1 MGHEITTTT
10 LQLAQAIATVAN
22 NGQLVKPRLVLSKQ
36 RPGGALEVE
45 PIAKPVQVMRPE
57 NSVRMREMMLDV
69 LLPGGTGYPT
79 AQVLGY
85 TVGGKTG
92 SAQIYG
98 HAARQYTHKY
108 NASFVGIVPLDDP
121 KLVVVVTLN
130 GSALYGGVV
139 AAPVFK
145 EVATSGLRIL
155 EVEHD
160 KEIPVQVAQARTK
173 SKPDPEAAADVSSA
187 PFAPEPE
194 GASADEL
201 VQTAQLGSSPM
212 GDGPRAP
219 NLMGKTM
226 RDVVNETAALGLVVE
241 SHGSGVAKTQKP
253 LPGTVLQPGERIMVQ
268 FGR

>member
-22 NGQLVKPRLVLSKQ
+22 NGMLVKPRLVLARQ
-36 RPGGALEVE
+36 RPGGAIEAE
-45 PIAKPVQVMRPE
+45 PIAQPVQVMRPE
-57 NSVRMREMMLDV
+57 NAARMREMMLDV

-92 SAQIYG
+92 SAQIYD
-98 HAARQYTHKY
+98 HAIRQYTHKY

-139 AAPVFK
+139 AAPVFRD
-145 EVATSGLRIL
+145 VATHALRIL
-155 EVEHD
+155 EVQHD
-160 KEIPVQVAQARTK
+160 KELPVQLAQA
-173 SKPDPEAAADVSSA
+173 SLKPKADPEMVADVASA
-187 PFAPEPE
+187 PLAPEPE
-194 GASADEL
+194 GEL
-201 VQTAQLGSSPM
+201 PSESSETAQANA
-212 GDGPRAP
+212 GPRAP
-219 NLMGKTM
+219 NLVGKNM
-226 RDVVNETAALGLVVE
+226 RDVVNEASSLGMVIE
-241 SHGSGVAKTQKP
+241 SHGSGIVKSQKP
-253 LPGTVLQPGERIMVQ
+253 APGAVLQPGERIMVQ